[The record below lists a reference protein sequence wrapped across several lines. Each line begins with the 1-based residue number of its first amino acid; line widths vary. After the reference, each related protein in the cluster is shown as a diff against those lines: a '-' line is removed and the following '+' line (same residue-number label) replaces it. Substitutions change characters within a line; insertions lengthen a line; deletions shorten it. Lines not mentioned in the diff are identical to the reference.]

1 MGVLADEPGFRHA
14 TLTRLWVPPGG
25 RRSICDIVQHVGGCK
40 FLYHDQA
47 FGDGLLAWEDPLIQG
62 AGALATMPAAI
73 EWLREGHA
81 RLRQSVATLDDGEL
95 RRLRPHHSGKPK
107 ETRWIITMMIQHDTY
122 HAGEINYI
130 RPPCTSKTMSSQI
143 PNPKSQICNQ
153 AGAPAGF

>member
-1 MGVLADEPGFRHA
+1 MTTTAVAELLYLFDEAFEGKDWASLLTNLGSVTHADW
-14 TLTRLWVPPGG
+14 LWVPPGG

-40 FLYHDQA
+40 FLYHNQA

-81 RLRQSVATLDDGEL
+81 RLRQSFATLDDGEL

-130 RPPCTSKTMSSQI
+130 RALHQQ
-143 PNPKSQICNQ
+143 NDE
-153 AGAPAGF
+153 